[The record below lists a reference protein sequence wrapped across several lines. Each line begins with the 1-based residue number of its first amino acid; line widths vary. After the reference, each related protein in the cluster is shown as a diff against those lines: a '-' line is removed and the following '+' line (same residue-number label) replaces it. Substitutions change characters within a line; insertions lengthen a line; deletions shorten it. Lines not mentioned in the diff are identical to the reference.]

1 MNVLLIGSGGREHA
15 LAWKLRQSSRLTELF
30 IAPGNPGTVD
40 LGRNLPVKIGNVGE
54 FVALAIRE
62 QADLVV
68 VGPEAPL
75 AAGLADA
82 LIRAGIACFGPAQ
95 AAATIEAS
103 KTFAKNLM
111 LEAGIPTA
119 AHHPCVSAEAALRFL
134 ETENW
139 SDWRVVKA
147 DGLHA
152 GKGVVVAQSENE
164 LRAAIT
170 MLAANGERL
179 VLEEA
184 LEGPEIS
191 LLAFSDGQHVA
202 IMPPAQDHKR
212 LHEGDHG
219 PNTGG
224 MGAYA
229 PVSLPADQIEELGR
243 TVIEPVIATLAARG
257 TPFVGVLYA
266 GLMLTPSGP
275 RVIEYNARWGDPE
288 AQVLLPLL
296 DTDLL
301 DIMQQCV
308 TGSLRPET
316 VRWRADAALGIVL
329 AAADYPAVPR
339 GGDPIT
345 LPPLPPEPPQTHI
358 FHAGTA
364 TRDGAL
370 VTAGGRVLTVVGV
383 GETLELARTRAYAGA
398 DMIYFDGKQMRRDI
412 GWRASAGSAS
422 A

>member
-1 MNVLLIGSGGREHA
+1 MNVLLVGSGGREHA
-15 LAWKLRQSSRLTELF
+15 LAWKLRQSPRLTELF
-30 IAPGNPGTVD
+30 IAPGNPGTAE
-40 LGRNLPVKIGNVGE
+40 LGRNLPVKTGGVGE
-54 FVALAIRE
+54 LVALAIRE

-103 KTFAKNLM
+103 KTFAKSLM

-119 AHHPCVSAEAALRFL
+119 AHHPCISTEAALRFL
-134 ETENW
+134 ETERW

-152 GKGVVVAQSENE
+152 GKGVVVAQSKDE

-170 MLAANGERL
+170 MLGANGERL

-191 LLAFSDGQHVA
+191 LLAFSDGQHVS

-212 LHEGDHG
+212 LHEGDRG

-229 PVSLPADQIEELGR
+229 PVPLPVGQIEELGR
-243 TVIEPVIATLAARG
+243 TVIEPVIATLTARG

-266 GLMLTPSGP
+266 GLMLTPAGP

-288 AQVLLPLL
+288 AQVLLPLFESDPYEL
-296 DTDLL
+296 MAEAAAGSITATPRFQDRAAVTVVLASEGYPASPRLGNRIAGLNEARALHDVLLFSGSTD
-301 DIMQQCV
+301 
-308 TGSLRPET
+308 
-316 VRWRADAALGIVL
+316 ALG
-329 AAADYPAVPR
+329 
-339 GGDPIT
+339 GG
-345 LPPLPPEPPQTHI
+345 
-358 FHAGTA
+358 
-364 TRDGAL
+364 
-370 VTAGGRVLTVVGV
+370 
-383 GETLELARTRAYAGA
+383 
-398 DMIYFDGKQMRRDI
+398 
-412 GWRASAGSAS
+412 
-422 A
+422 